1 MILFWLLT
9 NKKYALI
16 SILSIILTY
25 PILFKT
31 IHFGNNV
38 PKVGTEGIFEV
49 SSYNVARLHEL
60 ENQKTADFY
69 SHIEK
74 LYNDEVIVFQE
85 VNSSFKNK
93 IKKMFPRDNHIDYP
107 RKTTYI
113 VSKYPIIDSG
123 ILDFGQTENS
133 CIYADLD
140 ISGTRVRIYNAHLQ
154 SNSIT
159 NMVNKVTSQVDLN
172 DEESWKDISSMIQRY
187 NKATQKRL
195 EQVRIMKK
203 HIEKCPY
210 PAIVAGD
217 MNDVPQ
223 SYMYKELSKGLQD
236 GFLKRGNGMG
246 ISFSGKIPTLRIDY
260 IFATKPIRF
269 LGFNTHR
276 TNYSDH
282 YAISSRVEL
291 E

>member
-9 NKKYALI
+9 KKKFALI
-16 SILSIILTY
+16 SIISVALTY

-31 IHFGNNV
+31 IHFGTDV

-60 ENQKTADFY
+60 NSQKTADFY
-69 SHIEK
+69 AHIEK
-74 LYNDEVIVFQE
+74 LYNDEIIIFQE
-85 VNSSFKNK
+85 VTPGFTSE
-93 IKKMFPRDNHIDYP
+93 IKKMFPQSTHINYP

-113 VSKYPIIDSG
+113 VSKYPVLDSG
-123 ILDFGQTENS
+123 ILDFGKTENS
-133 CIYADLD
+133 CIYVDVD
-140 ISGTRVRIYNAHLQ
+140 IKGTRVRVYNAHLQ

-159 NMVNKVTSQVDLN
+159 KMVNKVTSQVDLN
-172 DEESWKDISSMIQRY
+172 DEENWKDITSMIQRY
-187 NKATQKRL
+187 NRATQKRL
-195 EQVRIMKK
+195 EQVRIIKK
-203 HIEKCPY
+203 HIENCPY
-210 PAIVAGD
+210 PTIIAGD

-223 SYMYKELSKGLQD
+223 SFMYKELSKDLQD
-236 GFLKRGNGMG
+236 GFLVRGNGLG

-260 IFATKPIRF
+260 IFASKSMRF
-269 LGFNTHR
+269 LGFQTHK

-282 YAISSRVEL
+282 FAVSSRIEL